1 MALDTFWVQDD
12 DNAALADK
20 ARLQRLIEVTEK
32 ALTGDLDLE
41 AEIAARRRSW
51 QRRQHVLPVEP
62 RVLID
67 NKASSKHT
75 VIEINAPDRLGLLY
89 DLTQALTD
97 LGLSIVTARI
107 ATYGER
113 AVDAFYVRD
122 TYGLKTTHDTK
133 TAEIK
138 TRLLAVIGAATHPT
152 PKIAGAAR

>member
-1 MALDTFWVQDD
+1 MALDTFWVQNDEQQ
-12 DNAALADK
+12 ALADRD
-20 ARLQRLIEVTEK
+20 RLVRLVEITAQAVTGE
-32 ALTGDLDLE
+32 LDLE

-51 QRRQHVLPVEP
+51 LRRSQALPVEP

-122 TYGLKTTHDTK
+122 AYGLKTTHEKK

-138 TRLLAVIGAATHPT
+138 RRLLAVIGDSASPEA
-152 PKIAGAAR
+152 KIAGAAR